1 MNNPIIHTQMLQ
13 HGDVWRGIDRLAA
26 KHGLSASGL
35 ARRAG
40 LDPTAFNP
48 SKRITVKA
56 GRVGRARESVAKILA
71 VTGESF
77 SSFVQLTG
85 AAGSGTSATTMRS
98 APAAW
103 RPARRHAPCRSSRW
117 SVLSEGECFSNDG
130 QPKGEGWGRMSFGT
144 INDRGAFA
152 IEISGRD
159 LDPIYRDGDVVV
171 VSPTAEIRRGD
182 RVVVQSGDGS
192 VQHPPRRPPGRRRR
206 AAGAGGRLPV
216 PASTSPAAQT
226 RAGSPASSGPASKT
240 DLPGSSAVRRIAA
253 ALSGAAAFAT
263 RAVWGPR
270 LTTPRGPAT
279 VDGARPSRT
288 ETGRVR
294 VEPSTR

>member
-1 MNNPIIHTQMLQ
+1 MGDWQMTTAKLAGEPNDEEGRVNNPIIHTQMLQ

-48 SKRITVKA
+48 SKRITRE
-56 GRVGRARESVAKILA
+56 GRPRWPSTESVAKILA

-85 AAGSGTSATTMRS
+85 AAGSGSGSYDDALGAGRM
-98 APAAW
+98 AA
-103 RPARRHAPCRSSRW
+103 RPAVRALPIIALER
-117 SVLSEGECFSNDG
+117 LGEGECFSTDG
-130 QPKGEGWGRMSFGT
+130 QPKGESWGRMSFGT

-171 VSPTAEIRRGD
+171 VSPSAEIRRGD

-192 VQHPPRRPPGRRRR
+192 VRIRRVGRQDADGVLLEPVASSGPGEY
-206 AAGAGGRLPV
+206 V
-216 PASTSPAAQT
+216 PAAQT
-226 RAGSPASSGPASKT
+226 RWIARILWASQ
-240 DLPGSSAVRRIAA
+240 
-253 ALSGAAAFAT
+253 
-263 RAVWGPR
+263 
-270 LTTPRGPAT
+270 
-279 VDGARPSRT
+279 
-288 ETGRVR
+288 
-294 VEPSTR
+294 

>member
-1 MNNPIIHTQMLQ
+1 MTMAKLAGEPNAEEGHLNNPIIHTQMLQ

-48 SKRITVKA
+48 SKRITRE
-56 GRVGRARESVAKILA
+56 GRPRWPSTESVAKILA

-85 AAGSGTSATTMRS
+85 ATGSGGSGYDDAIGTGRLAAR
-98 APAAW
+98 PAA
-103 RPARRHAPCRSSRW
+103 RALPIIALER
-117 SVLSEGECFSNDG
+117 LGEGDCFSTDG
-130 QPKGEGWGRMSFGT
+130 QPKGEIWGRMSFGT
-144 INDRGAFA
+144 VNDRGAFA

-171 VSPTAEIRRGD
+171 VSPSAEIRRGD

-192 VQHPPRRPPGRRRR
+192 VRIRRVGRQDADGVLLEPVASSGPGEYV
-206 AAGAGGRLPV
+206 A
-216 PASTSPAAQT
+216 AAQT
-226 RAGSPASSGPASKT
+226 RWIARILWASQ
-240 DLPGSSAVRRIAA
+240 
-253 ALSGAAAFAT
+253 
-263 RAVWGPR
+263 
-270 LTTPRGPAT
+270 
-279 VDGARPSRT
+279 
-288 ETGRVR
+288 
-294 VEPSTR
+294 

>member
-1 MNNPIIHTQMLQ
+1 MTAKLASDLNDEEGHVNNPIIHTQMLQ

-48 SKRITVKA
+48 SKRITRE
-56 GRVGRARESVAKILA
+56 GRPRWPSTESVAKILA

-85 AAGSGTSATTMRS
+85 AAGSSGAGFDDAMGGRL
-98 APAAW
+98 AARPAA
-103 RPARRHAPCRSSRW
+103 RPLPIIALER
-117 SVLSEGECFSNDG
+117 LSENECFSNDG
-130 QPKGEGWGRMSFGT
+130 QPKGDGWGRMSFGT

-171 VSPTAEIRRGD
+171 VSPSAEIRRGD
-182 RVVVQSGDGS
+182 RVVMQGGDGS
-192 VQHPPRRPPGRRRR
+192 VLIRRVGRQDADGVLLEPVASSGPGEY
-206 AAGAGGRLPV
+206 V
-216 PASTSPAAQT
+216 PAAQT
-226 RAGSPASSGPASKT
+226 RWIARILWASQ
-240 DLPGSSAVRRIAA
+240 
-253 ALSGAAAFAT
+253 
-263 RAVWGPR
+263 
-270 LTTPRGPAT
+270 
-279 VDGARPSRT
+279 
-288 ETGRVR
+288 
-294 VEPSTR
+294 

>member
-1 MNNPIIHTQMLQ
+1 MTMAKLAGEPNDEEGRVNNPIIHTQMLQ

-48 SKRITVKA
+48 SKRITRE
-56 GRVGRARESVAKILA
+56 GRPRWPSTESVAKILA

-85 AAGSGTSATTMRS
+85 AAGSGTGAYDEAIGGGRL
-98 APAAW
+98 AARPAA
-103 RPARRHAPCRSSRW
+103 RALPIIALER
-117 SVLSEGECFSNDG
+117 LGEGECFSNDG
-130 QPKGEGWGRMSFGT
+130 QPKGEGWGRMSFGQ

-171 VSPTAEIRRGD
+171 VSPGAEIRRGD
-182 RVVVQSGDGS
+182 RVVVQNGDGS
-192 VQHPPRRPPGRRRR
+192 VRIRRVGRQDADGVLLEPVA
-206 AAGAGGRLPV
+206 AAGPGEYV
-216 PASTSPAAQT
+216 PAAQT
-226 RAGSPASSGPASKT
+226 RWIARILWASQ
-240 DLPGSSAVRRIAA
+240 
-253 ALSGAAAFAT
+253 
-263 RAVWGPR
+263 
-270 LTTPRGPAT
+270 
-279 VDGARPSRT
+279 
-288 ETGRVR
+288 
-294 VEPSTR
+294 